1 MPNQACAEEPDDAS
15 LARRIAAARPGTDD
29 AAEAALY
36 RRLAPRI
43 RLYGLRHL
51 RDGAAAADLMQQVM
65 LMTLEKL
72 RAGEVREPDQIASFV
87 FGMCRMAVLDLRRT
101 GLRRAR
107 LLQMFG
113 DDVLPATAATD
124 PGDPGDLDHACL
136 QRCLDRLSARERS
149 VLIMTFYDDQP
160 ARSVGGELGLSEANV
175 RVIRHRA
182 LGKLRVCMSGDES

>member
-1 MPNQACAEEPDDAS
+1 MDYQTRSEEPDDAS
-15 LARRIAAARPGTDD
+15 LARRIAAAHPETD
-29 AAEAALY
+29 AEAEAALY
-36 RRLAPRI
+36 RRLAPRA

-72 RAGEVREPDQIASFV
+72 RAGVVREPDQIASFV
-87 FGMCRMAVLDLRRT
+87 LGMCRMAVLDLRRT

-107 LLQMFG
+107 LLQEFS
-113 DDVLPATAATD
+113 DDVFPATAAD
-124 PGDPGDLDHACL
+124 DSGDFDHAGL
-136 QRCLDRLSARERS
+136 PRCMDRLSERERS

-160 ARSVGGELGLSEANV
+160 AKSVSGELGLSEANV

-182 LGKLRVCMSGDES
+182 LGKLRACLTEGDTES